1 MAEFLLLVPSA
12 AATTLDT
19 GGRWGEMSAQVSD
32 PEQVARVVAI
42 SAESGPVMP
51 VEGLDRSHFL
61 NSANTKPIGR
71 WFQVDP
77 QTQVAWAVARSRASG
92 ITLTGFRNLVPKSLP
107 NPGAFLFFVLTYAPD
122 LPTELAEA
130 GVPRLAGWMVRAE
143 GVVPIAVDIE
153 HADVGVH
160 QLHGHWPIETLKN
173 KRICI
178 VGAGSIGSAAAHA
191 LALYGIGT
199 LDLVDPD
206 RLLRHN
212 LVRHTSSTR
221 QVGKLK
227 VNALKQDLEQ
237 QRPDTRVMAQP
248 LNVVDDANSI
258 RELLAS
264 VDLLVCATDGVSSR
278 RVAGHLAR
286 RARKDAILACV
297 LEAGALG
304 EVIRLRPWA
313 DRGCI
318 VCCRE
323 YLQEAG
329 AFNPEPGINR
339 PYGEGT
345 HHRPMTA
352 VGADLHLVGQHAAKM
367 AVATLLQANGCND
380 QRLPSDHLIIGL
392 RPAPAWPAPYDVRRC
407 GDTKWLPAA
416 PPQPGCPTCDPPLG
430 IANPSL

>member
-1 MAEFLLLVPSA
+1 MVEFLLLVPSA
-12 AATTLDT
+12 AVTTLDT
-19 GGRWGEMSAQVSD
+19 GGRWGDMSAQVSN
-32 PEQVARVVAI
+32 PEQVARIIAI
-42 SAESGPVMP
+42 SAENGPVMP
-51 VEGLDRSHFL
+51 VEGLNRSHFL
-61 NSANTKPIGR
+61 HSANTKAIGR
-71 WFQVDP
+71 WFRVGAD
-77 QTQVAWAVARSRASG
+77 TQGAWAVLRSRASG
-92 ITLTGFRNLVPKSLP
+92 ITLSGFRDLVPTSLP
-107 NPGAFLFFVLTYAPD
+107 NPGAHMYFVLTYAPD
-122 LPTELAEA
+122 LPTELIEA
-130 GVPRLAGWMVRAE
+130 GVPRLAGWAVRAE
-143 GVVPIAVDIE
+143 GVCPVAVDVEQAEI
-153 HADVGVH
+153 GVH
-160 QLHGHWPIETLKN
+160 QLQGHWPIETLQD

-212 LVRHTSSTR
+212 LVRHTSPAR

-237 QRPDTRVMAQP
+237 QRPDTRVIEHP
-248 LNVVDDANSI
+248 LNVVDDANTI
-258 RELLAS
+258 RELLGS
-264 VDLLVCATDGVSSR
+264 VDLLLCATDGVSSR

-323 YLQEAG
+323 HLQGAG

-339 PYGEGT
+339 PYGQGT

-367 AVATLLQANGCND
+367 AIATLLQANGFND
-380 QRLPSDHLIIGL
+380 QRLPGDHLIIGL

-407 GDTKWLPAA
+407 GETKWLPTS
-416 PPQPGCPTCDPPLG
+416 PPQPGCPTCDTTEG
-430 IANPSL
+430 